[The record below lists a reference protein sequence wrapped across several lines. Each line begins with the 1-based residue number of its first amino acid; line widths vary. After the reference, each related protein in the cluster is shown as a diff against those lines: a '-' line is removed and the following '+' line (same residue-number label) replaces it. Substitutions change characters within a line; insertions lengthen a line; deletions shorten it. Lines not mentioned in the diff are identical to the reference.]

1 MTDVFWGKEFM
12 MKISLFGHSRTNM
25 LDTPVFISDL
35 QRAVVLDTFF
45 FLKPGVFLLPL
56 PVKGR

>member
-1 MTDVFWGKEFM
+1 M

-45 FLKPGVFLLPL
+45 FFKA
-56 PVKGR
+56 GRFSSTTPSQGQMTGHLGPIL